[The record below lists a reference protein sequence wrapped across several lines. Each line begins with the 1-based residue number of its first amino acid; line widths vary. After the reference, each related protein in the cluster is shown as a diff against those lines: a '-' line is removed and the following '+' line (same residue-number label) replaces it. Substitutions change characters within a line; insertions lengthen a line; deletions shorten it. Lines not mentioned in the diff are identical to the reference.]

1 MPIYVYKLSYP
12 KTISMTET
20 LYWAIGILALAGLAY
35 FVLSIGPLP
44 SVSPAPAPS
53 CGKCPKMNKTN
64 VEAWQ

>member
-1 MPIYVYKLSYP
+1 
-12 KTISMTET
+12 MTET

-35 FVLSIGPLP
+35 FVMARGPLP

-64 VEAWQ
+64 VEPWQ